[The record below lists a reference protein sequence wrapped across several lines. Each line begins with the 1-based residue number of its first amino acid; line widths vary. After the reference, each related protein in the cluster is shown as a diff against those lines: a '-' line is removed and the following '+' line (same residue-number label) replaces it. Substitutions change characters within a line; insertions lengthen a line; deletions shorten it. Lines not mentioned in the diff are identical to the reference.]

1 MSSNQITSTNELAF
15 GAWNITR
22 PSVLFHTVSKLVE
35 ISTAAIIWPLGE
47 KSISQS
53 MPVGWGCQICG
64 LQPDSHTGRF
74 GWFQFC
80 CWFVAEADS
89 NGSSSK
95 EIGVD
100 DQAQGRSMERT
111 QNTRARMILRD
122 LTSNMSLPTVCLIT
136 KKNHCAA
143 SSVFLR
149 GSQKRFLER
158 FSVGMVILPTASLT
172 SCAI

>member
-1 MSSNQITSTNELAF
+1 M
-15 GAWNITR
+15 TR
-22 PSVLFHTVSKLVE
+22 PSELFHTVSKLVE
-35 ISTAAIIWPLGE
+35 MSTAAIIWPLGE

-64 LQPDSHTGRF
+64 LQPDCHTGRF

-80 CWFVAEADS
+80 CWFVTEAAS
-89 NGSSSK
+89 VGSSSRA
-95 EIGVD
+95 IGVD
-100 DQAQGRSMERT
+100 DQAQRRRRERT
-111 QNTRARMILRD
+111 QNTRARMSLRD
-122 LTSNMSLPTVCLIT
+122 LTSDMSLPTVCLNP
-136 KKNHCAA
+136 KKNHCAI